1 MNNIRIVRIPKATE
15 EVRIGYSFNYMIKVI
30 AETEAADAVLWD
42 FADVTFLHPFFLAP
56 LAIYKNTSGKDIK
69 CVNMS
74 LRIQAYLNSI
84 CFDRMLYFNQE
95 KREDIEAV
103 MQKYTDKTYLPL
115 CSFAMNNANKDTF
128 GSIMKAIL
136 MKQTNIGRKGNSS
149 LSYLIS
155 ELLDNIYEHSQSP
168 YGYLFSQYS
177 EKEGVINLCI
187 ADTGISIAGSFEKAG
202 LYQEEID
209 GNEAEALKLANEGYS
224 TKNRP
229 EKTEAMA
236 FRPQKQCWSTA

>member
-1 MNNIRIVRIPKATE
+1 MDKSRIVRIPNATE
-15 EVRIGYSFNYMIKVI
+15 EVRIGYSFNYLIRVI

-69 CVNMS
+69 CINIS

-84 CFDRMLYFNQE
+84 CFDRMLFFDHE
-95 KREDIEAV
+95 KREDVEAV
-103 MQKYTDKTYLPL
+103 MQKYTNKTYLPL
-115 CSFAMNNANKDTF
+115 CSFAMTNANKDAF

-136 MKQTNIGRKGNSS
+136 MKQTNIGQKGNSS

-177 EKEGVINLCI
+177 KKGGVINLCI

-202 LYQEEID
+202 LYLY
-209 GNEAEALKLANEGYS
+209 ALWW
-224 TKNRP
+224 RI
-229 EKTEAMA
+229 
-236 FRPQKQCWSTA
+236 PQI